1 MTDRSRTVG
10 SRLPGR
16 DLRLERDLLA
26 QVDAA
31 APVPLGYGF
40 GDLVAARL
48 ALGDCRHGHGF
59 LSRTVDDLLAEAV
72 EEAEDLPAW
81 ALLAYQQA
89 VRHGGDQATLD
100 EVRHQVIAAGIG
112 AAHAHLWLRNA
123 ATVWKRAER

>member
-48 ALGDCRHGHGF
+48 ALGDRRHGHGYV
-59 LSRTVDDLLAEAV
+59 SRTVDDLLAEAV

-89 VRHGGDQATLD
+89 VRHGADQSTLD
-100 EVRHQVIAAGIG
+100 TLRQSIVEAGVAAATAHVQLTRAAG
-112 AAHAHLWLRNA
+112 
-123 ATVWKRAER
+123 VWKRAEL